1 MARISTYSNDNTI
14 NDYDLLAGSNYLGT
28 KNGVPGAPAQYST
41 KNFKL
46 KDLAEYFA
54 TFWLQDGSLY
64 NFSDLDQSITT
75 NTSSIATAN
84 VSITTNATDIS
95 ASATKVTNLGASFGV
110 MGADGTMSSFSESF
124 ANQVLNVATSTDYA
138 SAAQLTSLTSTV
150 TTNGN
155 AITGNTASISTANTS
170 ITTNATAITASAS
183 DITSLT
189 STVTTQGSTLSGHT
203 TSIATANS
211 GITTNATAITSSASD
226 ITSLTSTVNTQ
237 GNTITGNTSSISTAN
252 SNIST
257 NATAITSSASSI
269 TALTSTVNTQG
280 STLAGHT
287 TSIATAN
294 TNISTNATNVSSNA
308 SSVTSLTSNL
318 ALKPDVFRQDDPPAV
333 TKPVGSIW
341 YDTNDNNKVYVL
353 VAGSPNVWTESTDGR
368 IVTNINSLATAN
380 SSISTNATNIASEAA
395 KVTELKTQFTYS
407 GDNITGVNGSEALNT
422 VIDTAR
428 STAESASATKIDT
441 LGAKFY
447 TNYNNAT
454 GAGTL
459 KEAFANSIFTTT
471 TNTDFATASAVTSL
485 TTTVNNKPLTFRQD
499 AAPSVS
505 SPLGSIWFDSNDS
518 NKIYILVTGSP
529 NVWTETFDG
538 RIASN
543 TSSIGTANTNIG
555 TNSTNITSN
564 ATATTNLTSTVT
576 SNKTGQD
583 LIPLVYRQDAAP
595 ATTVPINSLWYD
607 TNDGNK
613 LYLLKDV
620 SGTNTWTA
628 TIDATMATNT
638 GNITTNATTIAAR
651 PKVFR
656 QDAAPG
662 VTEPVNSVWY
672 DTDADNKPYVLV
684 SGSPNV
690 WTETADSRVGT
701 VVTGLAAANTT
712 IGTHTTTIAAEAVLV
727 DELQA
732 QFTYSGANING
743 VADALNTS
751 INTASSTAAG
761 AVATDLDK
769 LEAVFA
775 QSGDGTVTGTA
786 GVLSTAVTT
795 SANAAITNASLASAA
810 DVTEL
815 KTQFAYSGANITGVA
830 DTLNTVINTAQSDAE
845 SASATKINSLAS
857 NFFTGYNNANG
868 TFTAVNVSEAF
879 ANDVFTTT
887 TNTDF
892 ASTSSVNTLSSTI
905 SEKPSVFRQD
915 AEPAVTGATG
925 SIWYDTNDGNKL
937 YVLIAGT
944 PKVWTATI
952 DSSIATAQSTAD
964 GRPKV
969 FRQASAPGTSEPAGS
984 IWYDTDD
991 NNKNYVLVS
1000 STWTAVADG
1009 RIATN
1014 AASII
1019 TNAGTI
1025 ATVEGYAESRYSLQ
1039 ATAGGVV
1046 TGMSILAANG
1056 ATTNTS
1062 EVKFQADKFIVNS
1075 SSTNLTP
1082 FSISGSKI
1090 AFNGDLTVTGTAL
1103 IQGAFGSGDFIA
1115 CKFKNTDTTN
1125 AYGAGISLNSSSD
1138 YHHRIL
1144 MTGGTTTT
1152 VNGTSAFD
1160 LSASYQL
1167 GLDSSYSKQIVKL
1180 NGAGLIIPNQT
1191 ANGVTPAAN
1200 YSGGMNIIFNENAG
1214 ARTAVSGRL
1223 HVNEYMKTFFVDVP
1237 ESPRTDGDYPNMS
1250 FVIRKFVTASPTNY
1264 DDKMVWVKSST
1275 NSLHVKGDIVASE
1288 SSDERLKDNI
1298 KPIENAIDK
1307 IDKIGGYEFDWNDKQ
1322 ELYKG
1327 HDVGVIAQEIEKV
1340 LPEIVE
1346 TREDGY
1352 KAVDYKKIVPLLI
1365 QAIKEQQKQIEELKN
1380 K

>member
-54 TFWLQDGSLY
+54 EFWIQDGSLY

-124 ANQVLNVATSTDYA
+124 ANQVLNVATSTEYA

-183 DITSLT
+183 DITTLT
-189 STVTTQGSTLSGHT
+189 STVT
-203 TSIATANS
+203 
-211 GITTNATAITSSASD
+211 
-226 ITSLTSTVNTQ
+226 
-237 GNTITGNTSSISTAN
+237 
-252 SNIST
+252 
-257 NATAITSSASSI
+257 
-269 TALTSTVNTQG
+269 TQG

-353 VAGSPNVWTESTDGR
+353 VTGSPNVWTESTDGR

-380 SSISTNATNIASEAA
+380 SSISTNATNVASEAA
-395 KVTELKTQFTYS
+395 KITELKTQFTYS
-407 GDNITGVNGSEALNT
+407 GDNIIGVNGSEALNT
-422 VIDTAR
+422 AIDTAR

-459 KEAFANSIFTTT
+459 KEAFANDIFTTT

-485 TTTVNNKPLTFRQD
+485 TTTVSNKPLTFRQD

-505 SPLGSIWFDSNDS
+505 SPLGSIWFDSNDN

-529 NVWTETFDG
+529 NAWTETFDG

-555 TNSTNITSN
+555 TNSTDITSN
-564 ATATTNLTSTVT
+564 ATATTNLTATVT
-576 SNKTGQD
+576 SNKTDQD

-595 ATTVPINSLWYD
+595 AITVPINSLWYD

-638 GNITTNATTIAAR
+638 GNITTNAATIAGR

-656 QDAAPG
+656 QNAAPG

-684 SGSPNV
+684 AGSPNV

-712 IGTHTTTIAAEAVLV
+712 IGTHTTTIAAEAALV

-732 QFTYSGANING
+732 QFTYSGADING

-769 LEAVFA
+769 LEAVFT
-775 QSGDGTVTGTA
+775 QNSGTGAVEGIT

-795 SANAAITNASLASAA
+795 NANAAITNASLASAA

-815 KTQFAYSGANITGVA
+815 KTQFAYTGANITGVA

-845 SASATKINSLAS
+845 SASATKVDSLAA
-857 NFFTGYNNANG
+857 NFFTGYNNADG
-868 TFTAVNVSEAF
+868 TFTAVNVSAAF
-879 ANDVFTTT
+879 ANNVFTTT

-892 ASTSSVNTLSSTI
+892 ASASSVTTLSAL
-905 SEKPSVFRQD
+905 V
-915 AEPAVTGATG
+915 GG
-925 SIWYDTNDGNKL
+925 
-937 YVLIAGT
+937 
-944 PKVWTATI
+944 
-952 DSSIATAQSTAD
+952 
-964 GRPKV
+964 
-969 FRQASAPGTSEPAGS
+969 
-984 IWYDTDD
+984 D
-991 NNKNYVLVS
+991 NNSGLR
-1000 STWTAVADG
+1000 ADI
-1009 RIATN
+1009 IANT
-1014 AASII
+1014 S
-1019 TNAGTI
+1019 TI

-1103 IQGAFGSGDFIA
+1103 IQG
-1115 CKFKNTDTTN
+1115 TDTTAN
-1125 AYGAGISLNSSSD
+1125 QFTALKIVNTGSSGKVGYKLQNSAGYFCEMFLNTGTYQNGATGLTSTGYGIDLNLGTNSNTVA
-1138 YHHRIL
+1138 HFNGGGL
-1144 MTGGTTTT
+1144 CVPTGDAT
-1152 VNGTSAFD
+1152 VNSHTSAGGRSIFFNSD
-1160 LSASYQL
+1160 NAST
-1167 GLDSSYSKQIVKL
+1167 
-1180 NGAGLIIPNQT
+1180 GAHH
-1191 ANGVTPAAN
+1191 A
-1200 YSGGMNIIFNENAG
+1200 
-1214 ARTAVSGRL
+1214 RL
-1223 HVNEYMKTFFVDVP
+1223 HVNGYYKTFFFDIPTPLTTNPDTPSQGWANKGLVFRKWVVDSNVSGGGYQS
-1237 ESPRTDGDYPNMS
+1237 EL
-1250 FVIRKFVTASPTNY
+1250 I
-1264 DDKMVWVKSST
+1264 WVKPGT

-1322 ELYKG
+1322 ELYEG
-1327 HDVGVIAQEIEKV
+1327 HDVGVLAQEIEEV

>member
-1 MARISTYSNDNTI
+1 MARISTYGLSSNIRYPAITDDDRLLGSSVSGSGVNTIYSTVNYKLSDLVDYLDGKITIASIDDNTI
-14 NDYDLLAGSNYLGT
+14 TASHLSVALN
-28 KNGVPGAPAQYST
+28 
-41 KNFKL
+41 
-46 KDLAEYFA
+46 A
-54 TFWLQDGSLY
+54 TLDGH
-64 NFSDLDQSITT
+64 TT
-75 NTSSIATAN
+75 SIATAN
-84 VSITTNATDIS
+84 S
-95 ASATKVTNLGASFGV
+95 
-110 MGADGTMSSFSESF
+110 
-124 ANQVLNVATSTDYA
+124 
-138 SAAQLTSLTSTV
+138 
-150 TTNGN
+150 
-155 AITGNTASISTANTS
+155 S

-183 DITSLT
+183 DITALT

-211 GITTNATAITSSASD
+211 SITTNATAITSSASD

-237 GNTITGNTSSISTAN
+237 GT
-252 SNIST
+252 
-257 NATAITSSASSI
+257 
-269 TALTSTVNTQG
+269 
-280 STLAGHT
+280 TLAGHT

-353 VAGSPNVWTESTDGR
+353 VTGSPNVWTESTDGR

-380 SSISTNATNIASEAA
+380 SSISTNATNVASEAA

-407 GDNITGVNGSEALNT
+407 GDNIIGVNGSEALNT
-422 VIDTAR
+422 AIDTAR

-447 TNYNNAT
+447 TGYNNAT

-459 KEAFANSIFTTT
+459 KEAFANDIFTTT

-485 TTTVNNKPLTFRQD
+485 TTTVSNKPLTFRQD

-555 TNSTNITSN
+555 TNSTDITSN
-564 ATATTNLTSTVT
+564 ATATTNLTATVT
-576 SNKTGQD
+576 SNKTSQD

-595 ATTVPINSLWYD
+595 AITVPINSLWYD

-638 GNITTNATTIAAR
+638 GNITTNATTIAGR

-684 SGSPNV
+684 AGSPNV

-712 IGTHTTTIAAEAVLV
+712 IGTHTTTIAAEAALV

-769 LEAVFA
+769 LEAVFTQNA
-775 QSGDGTVTGTA
+775 GTGAVEGIT

-795 SANAAITNASLASAA
+795 NANAAITNASLASAA

-815 KTQFAYSGANITGVA
+815 KTQFAYTGANITGVA
-830 DTLNTVINTAQSDAE
+830 DTLSTAVSAAETNAVSTANTAAASKVGTL
-845 SASATKINSLAS
+845 ASA
-857 NFFTGYNNANG
+857 FFTGYNAANGTYTGVTTAFANEIVDTETSTDYASASSVSTLNTTVGNNSTSISTNLSSINGVKGKYGVTINANG
-868 TFTAVNVSEAF
+868 ALTGYRIIGDTTGASSFIINADDFKIYNSSGNLNPFSVSGSKVQINGDLNVTSAATIGGTA
-879 ANDVFTTT
+879 T
-887 TNTDF
+887 TN
-892 ASTSSVNTLSSTI
+892 
-905 SEKPSVFRQD
+905 D
-915 AEPAVTGATG
+915 A
-925 SIWYDTNDGNKL
+925 N
-937 YVLIAGT
+937 
-944 PKVWTATI
+944 
-952 DSSIATAQSTAD
+952 
-964 GRPKV
+964 GRPT
-969 FRQASAPGTSEPAGS
+969 ALLL
-984 IWYDTDD
+984 
-991 NNKNYVLVS
+991 KNLGAVS
-1000 STWTAVADG
+1000 G
-1009 RIATN
+1009 N
-1014 AASII
+1014 AASV
-1019 TNAGTI
+1019 AMEMQS
-1025 ATVEGYAESRYSLQ
+1025 ASRY
-1039 ATAGGVV
+1039 
-1046 TGMSILAANG
+1046 
-1056 ATTNTS
+1056 
-1062 EVKFQADKFIVNS
+1062 
-1075 SSTNLTP
+1075 
-1082 FSISGSKI
+1082 
-1090 AFNGDLTVTGTAL
+1090 
-1103 IQGAFGSGDFIA
+1103 
-1115 CKFKNTDTTN
+1115 
-1125 AYGAGISLNSSSD
+1125 
-1138 YHHRIL
+1138 HHVIN
-1144 MTGGTTTT
+1144 MTGGG
-1152 VNGTSAFD
+1152 GTSGNFD
-1160 LSASYQL
+1160 LSAEYRL
-1167 GLDSSYSKQIVKL
+1167 GKSLVSGSEGDNYSFLVSKL
-1180 NGAGLIIPNQT
+1180 NGSGLIIPNQT
-1191 ANGVTPAAN
+1191 ANSTTVSADYAN
-1200 YSGGMNIIFNENAG
+1200 GMNIIFNENSG
-1214 ARTAVSGRL
+1214 SRTTTSGRL
-1223 HVNEYMKTFFVDVP
+1223 HVSEYYKTFFLDIP
-1237 ESPRTDGDYPNMS
+1237 ASPLTSGTYANRGFS
-1250 FVIRKFVTASPTNY
+1250 IRKMVTGSPNY
-1264 DDKMVWVKSST
+1264 ESEILYIKPAT
-1275 NSLHVKGDIVASE
+1275 NSLHVVGDIVASE

-1327 HDVGVIAQEIEKV
+1327 HDVGVLAQEIEKV